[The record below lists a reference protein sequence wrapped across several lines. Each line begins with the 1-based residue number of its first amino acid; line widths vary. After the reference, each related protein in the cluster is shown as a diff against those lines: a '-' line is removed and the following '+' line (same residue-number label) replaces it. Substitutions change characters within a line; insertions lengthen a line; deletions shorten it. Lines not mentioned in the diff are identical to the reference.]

1 MGLVICFD
9 PAFNSNSDIYPK
21 RYKSKDSKERLV
33 ILNLKSKSSSSE
45 RSNVSSRVRLER
57 GTTAESRKNG
67 TGLCL
72 SSTMSNSYSIYPMT
86 KVHSNL
92 WIGNEYNSN
101 DEDLLTREGIT
112 HILSLVGHQSS
123 VEKVV
128 RKQKIMHDLG
138 RSDIKYVLDEVYEF
152 LELGQK
158 DNNNLLVH
166 CTLGENRSAVV
177 VIAFLMKK
185 YRINL
190 YRAHRDLKKVR
201 PIVQVNAV
209 YAKQLLDLELEY
221 FGFNSL
227 PPDWMEGEYNE
238 ATNELEFSHENMSA
252 DLQKLMF
259 ANMNK

>member
-9 PAFNSNSDIYPK
+9 PAFNSKSDIYPK
-21 RYKSKDSKERLV
+21 RYKFKDSKERVV
-33 ILNLKSKSSSSE
+33 IMNLKSKSSSSE
-45 RSNVSSRVRLER
+45 RSSVSSRVRLER
-57 GTTAESRKNG
+57 GTTESRKNG
-67 TGLCL
+67 TGLGL
-72 SSTMSNSYSIYPMT
+72 SSTMTNSYSICPMT

-101 DEDLLTREGIT
+101 DEDRLAREGIT
-112 HILSLVGHQSS
+112 HVLSLVGHQSS

-152 LELGQK
+152 MELGQK

-201 PIVQVNAV
+201 PIVQVNVV
-209 YAKQLLDLELEY
+209 YAKQLLDLEQEY

-227 PPDWMEGEYNE
+227 PPDWMEEEYNE
-238 ATNELEFSHENMSA
+238 ATNEFEFSHENMSA
-252 DLQKLMF
+252 DLPKLMF